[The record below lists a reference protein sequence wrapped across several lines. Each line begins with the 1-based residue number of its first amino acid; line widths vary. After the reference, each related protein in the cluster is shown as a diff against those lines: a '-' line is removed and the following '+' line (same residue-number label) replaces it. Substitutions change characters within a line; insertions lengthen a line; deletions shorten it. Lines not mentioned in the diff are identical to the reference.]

1 MKFTNL
7 RLSGFKSFVDPTE
20 LLLQPGLTGIVG
32 PNGCGKSNLL
42 EAMRWVMGE
51 SSAKSMRGEGMDD
64 VIFAGAA
71 TRPPRN
77 FAEVS
82 LMIDN
87 EKRLAP
93 PQFGDVESL
102 EVVRRI
108 TRDVGSTYR
117 VNGKET
123 RARDVR
129 MLFADAASGA
139 QSPALVR
146 QGRIGELISAKPTG
160 RRRFLEE
167 AAGVSGLNV
176 RRREAELKLKA
187 AEENLLRVDDVLSR
201 LDSQIGSLRR
211 QARQAER
218 YSKLSD
224 DIAETA
230 ALLVWLRYA
239 DADAEALAAQSAL
252 TAATV
257 AVASAT
263 SAAGEA
269 SRAREETSEA
279 LPALREEAT
288 VAQAVYA
295 RLTAKRDG
303 LDEEAARAK
312 ATLERLEGEFTRLGN
327 DLEREGEL
335 GSDAVKALE
344 ELQAEREALQGQGT
358 DANLIEQA
366 ALKSQAAAAI
376 VVDAEA
382 SLDRLSSRAA
392 AATAERTAAERAKG
406 EAERA
411 LAQAQARLEQDAP
424 KVQQLVND
432 IVEAEKKFSATQS
445 ADETARNAVD
455 DAPDRITRSVEERES
470 MEERETEARGAVST
484 LRASCNALIAEIESL
499 NKALAAE
506 SKTDTGAAV
515 MTRMRAAPGYEAA
528 LAAALGEDAA
538 APELQG
544 FSEKARGWLAL
555 KLLGSHPTVGEPL
568 SAHVEAP
575 EALARRLAVTSVVSR
590 AEGPEAQKSLKPGQ
604 HLVSPEGDLWRWDGF
619 FSGAETRAGDPAVVR
634 LARLNRLDS
643 LKKELSAQETA
654 LEGATRTLDRLE
666 RSLADARLAESN
678 ARAEHQKVQDTA
690 ANAAR
695 AFADADATLT
705 RLKTNHAQLS
715 ESVASQTEA
724 EERSREAFA
733 QASSALSEIGDPT
746 AMREEAESARTALV
760 ALRQAHSAAKSEHDE
775 LVAVER
781 ARASRLETID
791 RDLASWQD
799 RAAKAKTRT
808 GDLETRREAVRSER
822 DGAKS
827 APDRVAA
834 LRDELVFDLE
844 AAEER
849 VTAANDALSTAETI
863 ARQATKTDSDA
874 VSALSTAREARA
886 RAEAVAEAATTR
898 KSEAATTLREEVK
911 AEPAE
916 VAARFADGDTPD
928 VALADVEARL
938 TKLKMDR
945 ERLGAVNLRAS
956 IEIQEAETERGA
968 LGTERDDLEEAI
980 SKLRKGLAELNKE
993 GRSRLLAAFEEVN
1006 NHFTGLFTHL
1016 FGGGSARLELTES
1029 DDPLQAGL
1037 EIMCEPPGK
1046 RLQSLSLMSGGEQTL
1061 TALALIFA
1069 VFLVNPAPVCVLD
1082 EVDAPLDD
1090 ANVAR
1095 FCDLLDEMTRRADA
1109 RFLVI
1114 THHAVTMA
1122 RMNRLFGVTMVERGV
1137 SRLVSVDLGAAVDL
1151 VATEAA

>member
-93 PQFGDVESL
+93 PQFGDVETL

-146 QGRIGELISAKPTG
+146 QGRIAELISAKPTG

-187 AEENLLRVDDVLSR
+187 ADENLLRVDDVLTR
-201 LDSQIGSLRR
+201 LDAQIGSLRR

-218 YSKLSD
+218 YGKLSE

-239 DADAEALAAQSAL
+239 EADAEALSAQSTL
-252 TAATV
+252 TAATL

-263 SAAGEA
+263 TAAGEA
-269 SRAREETSEA
+269 SRAREESAEA

-288 VAQAVYA
+288 IAQAVYA

-312 ATLERLEGEFTRLGN
+312 ATLERLESEVLRIGK

-335 GSDAVKALE
+335 GSDAIKALE
-344 ELQAEREALQGQGT
+344 ELETERAALEGQGT
-358 DANLIEQA
+358 DAAQIEQTA
-366 ALKSQAAAAI
+366 AKALAAAT
-376 VVDAEA
+376 VVTDAEGA
-382 SLDRLSSRAA
+382 LDRLSSRAA

-411 LAQAQARLEQDAP
+411 LTQARARLDQDSP
-424 KVQQLVND
+424 KIERLAAE
-432 IVEAEKKFSATQS
+432 IATAEATYATAKS
-445 ADETARNAVD
+445 ADEEARAAVEG
-455 DAPDRITRSVEERES
+455 APDRITRTREEREAL
-470 MEERETEARGAVST
+470 EERETEARGVVST
-484 LRASCNALIAEIESL
+484 RRAARNALASEVDSL
-499 NKALAAE
+499 EKALAAE
-506 SKTDTGAAV
+506 SATDTGAAIV
-515 MTRMRAAPGYEAA
+515 TRMRAAPGYEAA

-555 KLLGSHPTVGEPL
+555 KLLGSSPSVGEPL
-568 SAHVEAP
+568 AAHVDAP
-575 EALARRLAVTSVVSR
+575 AALARRLAVTSVVSR
-590 AEGPEAQKSLKPGQ
+590 AEGPEAQKALKPGQ
-604 HLVSPEGDLWRWDGF
+604 HLVSPEGDLWRWDGY
-619 FSGAETRAGDPAVVR
+619 FSGAETRAGDPAIVR
-634 LARLNRLDS
+634 LARLNRVDS
-643 LKKELSAQETA
+643 LKTELQTEEAAVEEA
-654 LEGATRTLDRLE
+654 ARTLDRLE

-678 ARAEHQKVQDTA
+678 ARAEHQKVQDA
-690 ANAAR
+690 AASAAR

-705 RLKTNHAQLS
+705 RLRATHAQIS
-715 ESVASQTEA
+715 ESVESQTSAEA
-724 EERSREAFA
+724 RAREAFDT
-733 QASSALSEIGDPT
+733 ASAALAEIGDPT
-746 AMREEAESARTALV
+746 ALRTEAETARTALT
-760 ALRQAHSAAKSEHDE
+760 ALRQAHATAKSEHDE
-775 LVAVER
+775 LVATER
-781 ARASRLETID
+781 ARASRLDTIT
-791 RDLASWQD
+791 RDLTNWRD
-799 RAAKAKTRT
+799 RAEKAKART
-808 GDLETRREAVRSER
+808 ADLESRRDAVAQER
-822 DGAKS
+822 DAAKS
-827 APDRVAA
+827 APDAVAA
-834 LRDELVFDLE
+834 LRDELIFDLE

-849 VTAANDALSTAETI
+849 VTAANDALSTAESA
-863 ARQATKTDSDA
+863 ARHAAKTDSEA
-874 VSALSTAREARA
+874 ASALAAAREARA
-886 RAEAVAEAATTR
+886 RADAVAEAATTR
-898 KSEAATTLREEVK
+898 KAEAATALREEAK
-911 AEPAE
+911 AEPEE
-916 VAARFADGDTPD
+916 VAARFADDDAPV
-928 VALADVEARL
+928 VALSDVEARL

-945 ERLGAVNLRAS
+945 ERLGAVNLRAA
-956 IEIQEAETERGA
+956 IEIKEAETEREA

-980 SKLRKGLAELNKE
+980 TKLRKGLSELNKE
-993 GRSRLLAAFEEVN
+993 GRARLLSAFDEVN
-1006 NHFTGLFTHL
+1006 KHFVGLFTHL
-1016 FGGGSARLELTES
+1016 FGGGTARLELTES

-1090 ANVAR
+1090 ANVGR

-1109 RFLVI
+1109 RFLII

>member
-87 EKRLAP
+87 AERLAP
-93 PQFGDVESL
+93 PQFGDVETL

-117 VNGKET
+117 VNGKDT
-123 RARDVR
+123 RARDVK

-187 AEENLLRVDDVLSR
+187 AEENLLRVDDVLTR
-201 LDSQIGSLRR
+201 LDAQIGSLKR

-218 YSKLSD
+218 YTSLSET
-224 DIAETA
+224 IAETS

-239 DADAEALAAQSAL
+239 EADTDALEAQSKL
-252 TAATV
+252 DEATRT
-257 AVASAT
+257 VASAT
-263 SAAGEA
+263 TAASEA
-269 SRAREETSEA
+269 ARARDTASEA
-279 LPALREEAT
+279 LPSLREEAT
-288 VAQAVYA
+288 IAQAVFA

-312 ATLERLEGEFTRLGN
+312 ATLERLEAEFLRIGN

-335 GSDAVKALE
+335 NNDAIRALE
-344 ELQAEREALQGQGT
+344 ELQTERVALEGKGT
-358 DANLIEQA
+358 DAARIEQA
-366 ALKSQAAAAI
+366 AAAAMAAAT
-376 VVDAEA
+376 VVTDAETA
-382 SLDRLSSRAA
+382 LDKLSSRAA
-392 AATAERTAAERAKG
+392 AATAERAAAERAKI

-411 LAQAQARLEQDAP
+411 LNQALDRLEFDGPKIEQLVSEIAQA
-424 KVQQLVND
+424 
-432 IVEAEKKFSATQS
+432 
-445 ADETARNAVD
+445 ETAVTTTRDEKAAALQAAE
-455 DAPDRITRSVEERES
+455 DAPDRITRKREEREA
-470 MEERETEARGAVST
+470 MEERETEARAAVSS
-484 LRASCNALIAEIESL
+484 LRAARNALASEIESL
-499 NKALAAE
+499 EKALAADT
-506 SKTDTGAAV
+506 KADTGAAI

-528 LAAALGEDAA
+528 LAAALGDDAA

-555 KLLGSHPTVGEPL
+555 KLLGTSPPVGEPL
-568 SAHVEAP
+568 SAHVQAP
-575 EALARRLAVTSVVSR
+575 EALARRLAVTAVVSR
-590 AEGPEAQKSLKPGQ
+590 EEGPVAQKDLRPGQ
-604 HLVSPEGDLWRWDGF
+604 HLVSPEGDLWRWDGY
-619 FSGAETRAGDPAVVR
+619 FSGAESRADDPAVVR
-634 LARLNRLDS
+634 LARLNRLDKIKDDLS
-643 LKKELSAQETA
+643 TRETELE
-654 LEGATRTLDRLE
+654 EATRTLDRLE
-666 RSLADARLAESN
+666 RELADARLAESN
-678 ARAEHQKVQDTA
+678 VRLEHQKIQDTA
-690 ANAAR
+690 ASSTR
-695 AFADADATLT
+695 AFADAEATLT
-705 RLKTNHAQLS
+705 RLRASHTQLS
-715 ESVASQTEA
+715 ETVEA
-724 EERSREAFA
+724 ARSSETRSKEALETA
-733 QASSALSEIGDPT
+733 TAALADIGDPT
-746 AMREEAESARTALV
+746 TLRTDAETARTALV
-760 ALRQAHSAAKSEHDE
+760 ALRQTHVAAKSEHDE
-775 LVAVER
+775 LLATER
-781 ARASRLETID
+781 ARASRLETIT
-791 RDLASWQD
+791 RDLANWQD
-799 RAAKAKTRT
+799 RAEKAKTRT
-808 GDLETRREAVRSER
+808 SDLQERREAIGRER
-822 DGAKS
+822 DAAKS
-827 APDRVAA
+827 APDTVAA
-834 LRDELVFDLE
+834 QRDALVTDLE
-844 AAEER
+844 AGEKRVAE
-849 VTAANDALSTAETI
+849 ANDILSKAEAA
-863 ARQATKTDSDA
+863 AREAAKADSDA
-874 VSALSTAREARA
+874 AAALASSREARA
-886 RAEAVAEAATTR
+886 RAEAVGEAAATR
-898 KSEAATTLREEVK
+898 KIEAAAALREEAK
-911 AEPAE
+911 AEPEE
-916 VAARFADGDTPD
+916 VAARFADDDAPV
-928 VALADVEARL
+928 VAVSDVEARL
-938 TKLKMDR
+938 TKAKMDR
-945 ERLGAVNLRAS
+945 ERLGAVNLRAA
-956 IEIQEAETERGA
+956 IEIEEAGTEREA

-980 SKLRKGLAELNKE
+980 AKLRKGLAELNRE
-993 GRSRLLAAFEEVN
+993 GRARLLAAFEEVN
-1006 NHFTGLFTHL
+1006 GHFTGLFTHL

-1090 ANVAR
+1090 ANVGR

>member
-82 LMIDN
+82 LMVDN

-93 PQFGDVESL
+93 PQFGDVDTL
-102 EVVRRI
+102 EIVRRI

-187 AEENLLRVDDVLSR
+187 ADENLLRVDDVLTR
-201 LDSQIGSLRR
+201 LDAQIGSLRR

-218 YSKLSD
+218 YSKLSE

-239 DADAEALAAQSAL
+239 EADAENITAQSSLNEA
-252 TAATV
+252 TRAVAAAT
-257 AVASAT
+257 T
-263 SAAGEA
+263 AAGEA
-269 SRAREETSEA
+269 ARMREA
-279 LPALREEAT
+279 SAESLPSLREEA
-288 VAQAVYA
+288 VIAQAVYA
-295 RLTAKRDG
+295 RLIAKRDG

-312 ATLERLEGEFTRLGN
+312 ATLDRLDSEFIRIGK

-335 GSDAVKALE
+335 GSDAIRALE
-344 ELQAEREALQGQGT
+344 ELQTER
-358 DANLIEQA
+358 A
-366 ALKSQAAAAI
+366 ALEGKGADAVQIAQASAAALAAATL
-376 VVDAEA
+376 VADAEA
-382 SLDRLSSRAA
+382 SLDKLSSRAA
-392 AATAERTAAERAKG
+392 AATAERTAAERAKS

-411 LAQAQARLEQDAP
+411 LSQAQSRLEQDTP
-424 KVQQLVND
+424 KIQELVAQISEIESTFAAAQQAD
-432 IVEAEKKFSATQS
+432 IDAKQA
-445 ADETARNAVD
+445 AD
-455 DAPDRITRSVEERES
+455 DAPDRITRTRDERES
-470 MEERETEARGAVST
+470 AEARETEARAAVST
-484 LRASCNALIAEIESL
+484 RRAAYNALTSELESL
-499 NKALAAE
+499 EKALSAE
-506 SKTDTGAAV
+506 DANDMGAAIV
-515 MTRMRAAPGYEAA
+515 TRMRAAPGYEAA

-555 KLLGSHPTVGEPL
+555 KLLGTSPSVGEPL
-568 SAHVEAP
+568 SAHVQAP
-575 EALARRLAVTSVVSR
+575 AALARRLAVTSVVSR
-590 AEGPEAQKSLKPGQ
+590 EVGPEAQKSLKPGQ
-604 HLVSPEGDLWRWDGF
+604 HLVSPEGDLWRWDGY
-619 FSGAETRAGDPAVVR
+619 FSGAETRAGDPAVIR
-634 LARLNRLDS
+634 LARLNRVDTLKSEVGAEEAS
-643 LKKELSAQETA
+643 LAEAS
-654 LEGATRTLDRLE
+654 RTLDRLE
-666 RSLADARLAESN
+666 RLVADSRLAESN
-678 ARAEHQKVQDTA
+678 ARSEHQKVQDTA

-695 AFADADATLT
+695 AVADADATLK
-705 RLKTNHAQLS
+705 RLRATHVQIS
-715 ESVASQTEA
+715 ESVENQTSTQARAQEA
-724 EERSREAFA
+724 LAA
-733 QASSALSEIGDPT
+733 ATAALSEIGDPT
-746 AMREEAESARTALV
+746 TLRAEADTARNALV
-760 ALRQAHSAAKSEHDE
+760 TLRQAHGSAKSEHDD
-775 LVAVER
+775 LVATER
-781 ARASRLETID
+781 ARASRLDTVT
-791 RDLASWQD
+791 RDLTNWQD
-799 RAAKAKTRT
+799 RAEKAKART
-808 GDLETRREAVRSER
+808 TDLEGRREAVGQER
-822 DGAKS
+822 DAAKS
-827 APDRVAA
+827 APDQVAA
-834 LRDELVFDLE
+834 LRDELTFDLE

-849 VTAANDALSTAETI
+849 VTSANDALSAAETA
-863 ARQATKTDSDA
+863 ARQAAKTDSDA
-874 VSALSTAREARA
+874 ASALATARESRA
-886 RAEAVAEAATTR
+886 RAEAVAEAAATR
-898 KSEAATTLREEVK
+898 KIEAAAALREEAK
-911 AEPAE
+911 AEPE
-916 VAARFADGDTPD
+916 DVAARFADDDAPV
-928 VALADVEARL
+928 VALSDVETRL

-945 ERLGAVNLRAS
+945 ERLGAVNLRAA
-956 IEIQEAETERGA
+956 IEIKEAETEREA

-993 GRSRLLAAFEEVN
+993 GRARLLAAFEEVN
-1006 NHFTGLFTHL
+1006 KHFTGLFTHL
-1016 FGGGSARLELTES
+1016 FGGGKARLELTES

-1090 ANVAR
+1090 ANVGR